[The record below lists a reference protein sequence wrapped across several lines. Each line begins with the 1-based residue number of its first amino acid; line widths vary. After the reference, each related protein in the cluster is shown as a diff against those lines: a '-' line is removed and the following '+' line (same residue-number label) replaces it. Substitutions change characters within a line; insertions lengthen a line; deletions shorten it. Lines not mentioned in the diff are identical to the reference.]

1 MQAAQQQT
9 AGERAALEL
18 QLQEA
23 KRDLQDL
30 VDERSELF
38 RKADVCAALACDGD
52 QNTVRRNTEATRHRL
67 SAFLLGGEIETLTKR
82 VRKLESQLK
91 AEPAQVATV
100 ALSAA
105 QCAAVDDTLHFV
117 GVQA

>member
-18 QLQEA
+18 QLQDA

-38 RKADVCAALACDGD
+38 RKADVCAALACAGD

-67 SAFLLGGEIETLTKR
+67 SAFLLGDEIEVLNKR
-82 VRKLESQLK
+82 IANLESQLK
-91 AEPAQVATV
+91 SAPAQVAPVVLTRAEV
-100 ALSAA
+100 EGM
-105 QCAAVDDTLHFV
+105 DDMA
-117 GVQA
+117 GVL

>member
-18 QLQEA
+18 QLQDA
-23 KRDLQDL
+23 KRNLQDL

-67 SAFLLGGEIETLTKR
+67 SAFLLGGEIETLKKR
-82 VRKLESQLK
+82 VANIESQLK
-91 AEPAQVATV
+91 SAPGQVAPVVLSRDSIEGTDDMVRCGV
-100 ALSAA
+100 AA
-105 QCAAVDDTLHFV
+105 
-117 GVQA
+117 